1 MEQHMWQILKAEI
14 ITDKFKILLVYF
26 FAVVCFIITWFEVE
40 LDRNRAPM
48 AMMIMVVA
56 TLIISYVCEKKR
68 IAQRRSR
75 LYGVL
80 PISIQQIGCF
90 YFSYPFLAWLGIG
103 ILYFLFYFV
112 IQNLSG
118 KTLIAPSLRQMLTLN
133 GMILIVNACY
143 LLTRDVRIVF
153 DKKYHKMF
161 MSIFWVLIY
170 LVALLPFYIMTNS
183 FGIFGENTSLQSYL
197 SEMSKSP
204 IGMNLVGLILSG
216 FSFYIFLKR
225 KSYLE

>member
-1 MEQHMWQILKAEI
+1 
-14 ITDKFKILLVYF
+14 
-26 FAVVCFIITWFEVE
+26 
-40 LDRNRAPM
+40 
-48 AMMIMVVA
+48 
-56 TLIISYVCEKKR
+56 
-68 IAQRRSR
+68 
-75 LYGVL
+75 
-80 PISIQQIGCF
+80 
-90 YFSYPFLAWLGIG
+90 
-103 ILYFLFYFV
+103 
-112 IQNLSG
+112 
-118 KTLIAPSLRQMLTLN
+118 LN

>member
-1 MEQHMWQILKAEI
+1 MWRILKAEI
-14 ITDKFKILLVYF
+14 INDKLRIMLIYF
-26 FAVVCFIITWFEVE
+26 FAIICFVITWFEVE

-56 TLIISYVCEKKR
+56 TLLTSYVCEKKR

-75 LYGVL
+75 LYGLL
-80 PISIQQIGCF
+80 PISIKQIGYF

-103 ILYFLFYFV
+103 ILYFSVYFI
-112 IQNLSG
+112 IQHLSS

-143 LLTRDVRIVF
+143 LLTRDLRIAF

-197 SEMSKSP
+197 SEMSRSP
-204 IGMNLVGLILSG
+204 IGINVVGLVLSG
-216 FSFYIFLKR
+216 FSWIVFLKR